1 MMFLLSTV
9 IKGRLL
15 VAAILEIVLVSN
27 ICFILFM
34 QSYSIWRAFS
44 PMFQMCLCS
53 VTGAT
58 RWQNWSAWSDCYL
71 KDDSIAKCW
80 KDQNDPPKAT
90 RTRICIKETSKTE
103 ELCNTET
110 RNCATLPI
118 CTFGEIS
125 IFHSI
130 VVYSIINYYQI
141 TVIGWYFDNI
151 R

>member
-1 MMFLLSTV
+1 MYLATIYLSL
-9 IKGRLL
+9 IYR
-15 VAAILEIVLVSN
+15 
-27 ICFILFM
+27 
-34 QSYSIWRAFS
+34 RAFS

-58 RWQNWSAWSDCYL
+58 RWQTWSAWSDCYL

-125 IFHSI
+125 IFYIILVHL
-130 VVYSIINYYQI
+130 IINLYQI
-141 TVIGWYFDNI
+141 TVIG
-151 R
+151 